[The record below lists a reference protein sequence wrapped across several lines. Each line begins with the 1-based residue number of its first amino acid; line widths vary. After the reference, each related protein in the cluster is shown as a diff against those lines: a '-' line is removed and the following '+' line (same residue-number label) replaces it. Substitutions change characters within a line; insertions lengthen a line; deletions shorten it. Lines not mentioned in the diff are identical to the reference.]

1 MISTIIFI
9 QLIVITDISASIS
22 VEEGQLDTMQQLY
35 GAGTSEDISE
45 ISYEARRYVPFST
58 EDLIILFRMEF
69 EIVSTLEKTSENI
82 HLLISAG
89 PNFRY
94 RNSCS

>member
-1 MISTIIFI
+1 MISTMIFI

-58 EDLIILFRMEF
+58 EDLIILFRKEF
-69 EIVSTLEKTSENI
+69 ELVSSLEKFSENI
-82 HLLISAG
+82 YQLIASG
-89 PNFRY
+89 NYSRY
-94 RNSCS
+94 RNSCP